1 MDWLEVR
8 VEKIREKVKN
18 LPLKKAMTSYILVFS
33 LLTVGLTIATNL
45 ICELWIDSIYISME
59 GDVKD
64 SISGEEGSRE
74 YGSKDNA
81 FKVEIENQDSIQ
93 AGLAGMDKE
102 ESSIYKTLKIIELW
116 SPVVFA
122 VVSMWGVSA
131 IFYRNRLK
139 EPFSI
144 LQHGVREVKRQNLC
158 FNIKYDSRD
167 EMGQLCESFEEMRVE
182 LLKGKE
188 AMWEMIEKQK
198 QVNSAFAHDLRTPL
212 TVLKGYSD
220 LLERYLPE
228 GKISEEKLKDT
239 LHLMSEHIRRLE
251 KYTYTMK
258 NIQSMEEFPMEKTSM
273 DVLALQQKIQEIL
286 RALNQNGGISIL
298 YTSGLDCSRFINVDE
313 NIILEVLEN
322 LLSNG
327 IRYAET
333 NIQVSMELSDEFLYL
348 YVQDD
353 GPGFSEEALKKAVEP
368 YYRESYQENQEK
380 HYGIGLYICQILC
393 EKHGG
398 VLSLAKSLQKGS
410 TVCASF
416 SLHPNPLQ

>member
-1 MDWLEVR
+1 MDWLEMR

-18 LPLKKAMTSYILVFS
+18 LPLKKAMTCYILTFT
-33 LLTVGLTIATNL
+33 LLTVGLTVATNL
-45 ICELWIDSIYISME
+45 VCELWINSIYISMAGNSE
-59 GDVKD
+59 D
-64 SISGEEGSRE
+64 SISEEEGGKEHR
-74 YGSKDNA
+74 SKDNA
-81 FKVEIENQDSIQ
+81 FQGVIGDQESIQ
-93 AGLAGMDKE
+93 VQLAVRDTEK
-102 ESSIYKTLKIIELW
+102 SSIYKALKLIEMW
-116 SPVVFA
+116 SPVVLA
-122 VVSMWGVSA
+122 IASMWGVSA

-139 EPFSI
+139 EPFNI
-144 LQHGVREVKRQNLC
+144 LQNGVREVKRQNLH
-158 FNIKYDSRD
+158 FAIHYDSSD
-167 EMGQLCESFEEMRVE
+167 EMGQLCDSFEEMRLE
-182 LLKGKE
+182 LMKGKE
-188 AMWEMIEKQK
+188 VMWEMIEKQK

-228 GKISEEKLKDT
+228 GKISEDKLKDT

-258 NIQSMEEFPMEKTSM
+258 NIQSMEEFPLEKMSM
-273 DVLALQQKIQEIL
+273 DILTLQQKIQEIL

-298 YTSGLDCSRFINVDE
+298 YTSEMDHHTSINVDE

-333 NIQVSMELSDEFLYL
+333 SIWVSLELTDEFLYL

-353 GPGFSEEALKKAVEP
+353 GPGFSEEALRKATEP
-368 YYRESYQENQEK
+368 YYREMQENQEQ
-380 HYGIGLYICQILC
+380 HYGIGLYICRILS

-398 VLSLAKSLQKGS
+398 VLSLAKSFQKGS
-410 TVCASF
+410 AVCASF
-416 SLHPNPLQ
+416 SLQ